1 MLLSLSS
8 IFALP
13 LAAQSTSLDQLPSA
27 TQEEIGRVCLPV
39 QYREGAGAYRNCVQ
53 TEISLRNDNALS
65 GKNGPTDLARLSF
78 DDKYAVQQACAKAG
92 GQSSSDYQSCV
103 TTQINE
109 LSAVEQPKLDLISED
124 ELYVVQ
130 QSCFEAQSKQGAASY
145 RRCLNGEVNSL
156 LAIPA
161 ADTSDLNMLKKN
173 ALQLRCS
180 SNTSSAVQYRQCVAS
195 EFESIAGQAPS
206 FLPVS
211 TATAVTANVPQ
222 SNNRQQNSSA
232 VNNAVEKVAEKKQ
245 VPTEPVVAANSTA
258 DPSASTTTSDN
269 TQVVTNEL
277 PKQEPTM
284 ALPRNIS
291 PPGTQ
296 QSQLDQAASTAT
308 DVTVNTESQSN
319 STENILVAQNTSAN
333 TATDVLASDIEV
345 SENAGSDNAGSEIA
359 GLENN
364 DATNARVIS
373 RPELVETLNKQAQS
387 KAQGIELEAANGV
400 DKSTLTGGTDLLSK
414 ASGLWQK
421 FLSSLSSL
429 DSTGW
434 LIIAGILALPALL
447 LGLFSFTRRLKKP
460 TVIAAT
466 SNPDLAS
473 RIEPGLQ
480 TRKLRHEHQAASLFD
495 DETPSAQ
502 ADNDHDAITRI
513 ATKSERPVVNNK
525 VSDAPAMVETQSAS
539 ENKESEN
546 KAAPNNNQ
554 PSGKLSGWQSAFG
567 GWLERLPE
575 ADRTSAC
582 IEFLVYWVAYGD
594 DRFEPELKKRLFTAT
609 DLSTHDEIKR
619 WVLKQDVFAF
629 SDVIVWMR
637 QYASQHQ
644 LDQSISLIWALLV
657 TENNV
662 TPVQNTLIRYLSDAF
677 NIGKENI
684 ESRFEKAFG
693 HSLPNMPRPDSL
705 AWWAKQDDVQVQNW
719 NARAI
724 ATRPDNEQMIA
735 RLGLP
740 TTFNEAQV
748 INAFRRSARRC
759 HPDRFTALGDRERAL
774 AEQRFIKFEEARD
787 KLLGVSV

>member
-78 DDKYAVQQACAKAG
+78 DDKYAVQQACARAG

-222 SNNRQQNSSA
+222 SNNGQQNSSV
-232 VNNAVEKVAEKKQ
+232 VNNTVEEVAEKKQ
-245 VPTEPVVAANSTA
+245 VPTEPVVAAI
-258 DPSASTTTSDN
+258 
-269 TQVVTNEL
+269 NEL
-277 PKQEPTM
+277 PRQEPTM

-296 QSQLDQAASTAT
+296 QSQLDEVASTAT
-308 DVTVNTESQSN
+308 DVSVDTESQSN
-319 STENILVAQNTSAN
+319 STDNILLAQNTSADA
-333 TATDVLASDIEV
+333 TTDVLASDIEV
-345 SENAGSDNAGSEIA
+345 SENAGSDNAGAEIA

-364 DATNARVIS
+364 DATNTRIIS

-387 KAQGIELEAANGV
+387 IAQGIEVEAVDGV
-400 DKSTLTGGTDLLSK
+400 AESTSTGGTDLLSK

-421 FLSSLSSL
+421 FFNSLSSL

-460 TVIAAT
+460 TAIAAT

-495 DETPSAQ
+495 DDTPSAQ
-502 ADNDHDAITRI
+502 ADDDHDAITRI
-513 ATKSERPVVNNK
+513 ATKSERPVV
-525 VSDAPAMVETQSAS
+525 SDASAMVETQSAS
-539 ENKESEN
+539 ENKASENKASESKASENKASEN
-546 KAAPNNNQ
+546 KAAPNNQQHWAN
-554 PSGKLSGWQSAFG
+554 LSGWQSAFG

-609 DLSTHDEIKR
+609 DLSSHDEIKR

-637 QYASQHQ
+637 QNASQHQ